1 MKNIFSCTQSMLG
14 FVALLFSLCLFI
26 GCESTGGDNNEGSP
40 EETMNLFIKKV
51 TANDFEGA
59 KEFASP
65 RTDKT
70 LESLKIAQGMFKEM
84 GKEDENKMSFGGV
97 DFSQK
102 ITVKC
107 ATTDDKATCDCCEE
121 ITGNCQSIAVLKM
134 NGKWLVDQ
142 PKESNVE

>member
-1 MKNIFSCTQSMLG
+1 MKNIFYL
-14 FVALLFSLCLFI
+14 VLLVSLYLLSS
-26 GCESTGGDNNEGSP
+26 CESTNTDANKGSA
-40 EETMNLFIKKV
+40 EATMNNFLEKV
-51 TANDFEGA
+51 AANDFEGA

-65 RTDKT
+65 RTDRSLET
-70 LESLKIAQGMFKEM
+70 LKLAQGMFKEI
-84 GKEDENKMSFGGV
+84 GKEDQNKMSFEGV

-107 ATTDDKATCDCCEE
+107 TSKENKATCECCEE
-121 ITGNCQSIAVLKM
+121 ITGNCQNIAVIQQ